1 MRVLLVVTTVRKIS
15 IRVDFQG
22 LWVCNIGL
30 SIA

>member
-1 MRVLLVVTTVRKIS
+1 MRVLLTVITVCKIS

-22 LWVCNIGL
+22 LQVCNIGL